1 MVNIPDFTQIGNY
14 RKVKKGGGVSILIRN
29 SISYKCRFDLDVFE
43 EGQTESIFVE
53 ILSKN
58 G

>member
-1 MVNIPDFTQIGNY
+1 MVNIPDFTHIGNY
-14 RKVKKGGGVSILIRN
+14 RKDKKGGGVSILIRN
-29 SISYKCRFDLDVFE
+29 SISYKRRLDLDIFK